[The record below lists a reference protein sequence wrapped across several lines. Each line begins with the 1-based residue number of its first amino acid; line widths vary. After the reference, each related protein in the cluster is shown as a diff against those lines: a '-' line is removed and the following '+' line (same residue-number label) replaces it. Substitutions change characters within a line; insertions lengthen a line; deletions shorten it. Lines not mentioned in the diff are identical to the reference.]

1 MAGYLKKG
9 MKKKILSLWLATA
22 LVLTGCKDKG
32 QDMENPAASV
42 TPQLQD
48 NEQNDTEKDNND
60 FKDNEQNDTKKD
72 NNDSKNNEKE
82 NQNGLKNPQVM
93 RDDIT
98 TMELVHEM
106 ELGINLGNTFE
117 SAGFSAMTVTAYETA
132 WGSPVITPKMI
143 EGYAECGFGVLRIPV
158 AWSNLMGDDYTINEK
173 YLTRV
178 KSVVNC
184 ALNAGLYVILNIHW
198 DGGWWTGFAV
208 PEEKDECMY
217 KYERIWTQLTEAFRD
232 YGDYLMFESLN
243 EEGCWDTIWNRWGGS
258 EGKDVAF
265 GLLNEINQKFVD
277 IVRASGGNNEQRH
290 LLIAG
295 YATDIEW
302 TCDEFFKMPNDPAG
316 RMAVSVHYY
325 TPSTFAILDQ
335 DAEWGKVQT
344 NWGTD
349 AEYKELNRNMDM
361 MKEHFVDKGI
371 PVIIGEY
378 GSVTRG
384 KEEGAV
390 NRFLT
395 AVCEAAYTRG
405 MCPVLWDITDVFYNR
420 RKAEF
425 VDQDLL
431 EGLMSIKGMERK

>member
-349 AEYKELNRNMDM
+349 AEYEELNRNMDM

-378 GSVTRG
+378 GSATRG

-390 NRFLT
+390 KRFLT

>member
-378 GSVTRG
+378 GSATRG

-390 NRFLT
+390 KRFLT

>member
-349 AEYKELNRNMDM
+349 AEYEELNRNMDM

-378 GSVTRG
+378 GSATRG

-390 NRFLT
+390 KRFLT

-425 VDQDLL
+425 VDPDLL

>member
-42 TPQLQD
+42 TPQIQD